1 MASDV
6 IFGIHAAVCK
16 DIAAS
21 CPYIVS
27 VGEELAVRPPFNKG
41 QQKLK
46 QQVGA
51 FQQVTLL
58 NTLPILDPESGIIMF
73 NSEK

>member
-16 DIAAS
+16 DIAAR

-27 VGEELAVRPPFNKG
+27 VSEELAVRLPFNKG

-51 FQQVTLL
+51 FQQATLL
-58 NTLPILDPESGIIMF
+58 NTLPIL
-73 NSEK
+73 NLA

>member
-16 DIAAS
+16 DIAAR

-27 VGEELAVRPPFNKG
+27 VSEELAVRPPFNKG

-58 NTLPILDPESGIIMF
+58 NTLPIL
-73 NSEK
+73 NLA